1 MVVGWGGGG
10 GEWGELESWLGM
22 DLQYKR
28 AERVVGV
35 RLETDI
41 PL

>member
-1 MVVGWGGGG
+1 MGEGRMREFVGVG
-10 GEWGELESWLGM
+10 
-22 DLQYKR
+22 LQYKR

-35 RLETDI
+35 RLETER